1 MPTNETYK
9 ETKIKNSPRKC
20 ALRHQ
25 IYKWVAECGEMG
37 IYLTKVTT
45 TCSVFGRGGL
55 STRPA
60 GFGVPVFNRGGLSG
74 VSVSTALA
82 SWLRVPALWWAEGVA
97 GVGDA
102 VGVLRVPSPDF
113 CDCGNDLSG
122 QPPAIDPLVSG
133 GMVGDQP
140 EERSQRHGLAARV
153 GRE

>member
-1 MPTNETYK
+1 MVK
-9 ETKIKNSPRKC
+9 FD
-20 ALRHQ
+20 Q
-25 IYKWVAECGEMG
+25 MG

-60 GFGVPVFNRGGLSG
+60 GVGVPVFNRGGLSG

-153 GRE
+153 GREELQDGLDDAA

>member
-1 MPTNETYK
+1 MAGRVFAPAETV
-9 ETKIKNSPRKC
+9 I
-20 ALRHQ
+20 LRRNLR
-25 IYKWVAECGEMG
+25 EMG

-60 GFGVPVFNRGGLSG
+60 GAGGPVFDRGGLSG

-82 SWLRVPALWWAEGVA
+82 SWLRVPALWRAEGVA
-97 GVGDA
+97 GVGAA
-102 VGVLRVPSPDF
+102 VGVLWVPSPDF
-113 CDCGNDLSG
+113 GDCGNDLSG
-122 QPPAIDPLVSG
+122 QPPAIDPVVPG

-153 GRE
+153 GLEELQDGLDDAA